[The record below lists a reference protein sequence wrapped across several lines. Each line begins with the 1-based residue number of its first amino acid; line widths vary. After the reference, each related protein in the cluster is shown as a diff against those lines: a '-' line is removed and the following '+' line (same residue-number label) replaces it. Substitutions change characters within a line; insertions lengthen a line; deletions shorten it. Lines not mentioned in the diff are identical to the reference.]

1 MQPADDEASS
11 VEQKRDAMEEAPDAS
26 LTPNERIELER
37 IKLELDIRKN
47 ETVQKRLDTEQNQ
60 RAKEIEAERER
71 FRIEA
76 ESSDR
81 QAQQRIFY
89 GLVAIVSGLVV
100 LAVLYTTSLFF
111 FSTPEAD
118 PQQVANN
125 IVASMG
131 VVTGVI
137 GSLVSAYFGIQLGS
151 AGRERAESQRDRAIA
166 KAPREVPPEQ

>member
-1 MQPADDEASS
+1 MQHSDDEGSS
-11 VEQKRDAMEEAPDAS
+11 VEPKRDAMEEAPGTS
-26 LTPNERIELER
+26 LTPNERIEIER
-37 IKLELDIRKN
+37 IKLELEIRKN
-47 ETVQKRLDTEQNQ
+47 ETVQARIQTESEKR
-60 RAKEIEAERER
+60 RAEIEAERER

-76 ESSDR
+76 VSSDR

-89 GLVAIVSGLVV
+89 GLVAIISGLLV
-100 LAVLYTTSLFF
+100 LAVLYTASLFF
-111 FSTPEAD
+111 FSAAEGD
-118 PQQVANN
+118 SQQVANN

-166 KAPREVPPEQ
+166 TSPKEVRPEQ